1 MFIYPSIFFQYGF
14 NLQQQEIK
22 NDLLNNIYKDMSI
35 IDSEG
40 KIMIVSLL
48 ERLGKSV
55 IYSMENTGRIVLL
68 LGEALYHLRK
78 AHPRQVIYQ
87 MAHLG
92 VDSLPIVLLTILFTG
107 MVMTVQIAH
116 EFIKYGAQASVGGV
130 VAIAMGR
137 ELAPVLTGVVVAGR
151 VGAAITA
158 EIGSMKVTE
167 QIDALRVMAANPV
180 AYLVV
185 PRFIALLFML
195 PILVIFA
202 NMIGAVGGYLIATLY
217 AGIGSFT
224 YLNSIKVFAVAG
236 DITGGLVKA
245 MFFGGI
251 IALIGC
257 YKGLTAGQGAEG
269 VGKATT
275 ASVVTSIIL
284 IFISN
289 YFLSLLL
296 YR

>member
-1 MFIYPSIFFQYGF
+1 M
-14 NLQQQEIK
+14 
-22 NDLLNNIYKDMSI
+22 LLSML
-35 IDSEG
+35 EG
-40 KIMIVSLL
+40 IGQRVIH
-48 ERLGKSV
+48 SV
-55 IYSMENTGRIVLL
+55 ENSGRIIILL
-68 LGEALYHLRK
+68 AETLFHLRQRPK
-78 AHPRQVIYQ
+78 MRHVFHQ

-107 MVMTVQIAH
+107 MVITLQTAN
-116 EFIKYGAQASVGGV
+116 EFIKYGAQSSVGGV

-167 QIDALRVMAANPV
+167 QIDALRVMAINPIQ
-180 AYLVV
+180 YLVV
-185 PRFIALLFML
+185 PRLLACVFMV
-195 PILVIFA
+195 PVLVVFA
-202 NMIGAVGGYLIATLY
+202 DIIGTIGGYLVATLY

-224 YLNSIKVFAVAG
+224 YIHSIKLFAVIN

-251 IALIGC
+251 ISIIGC
-257 YKGLTAGQGAEG
+257 YKGLTTGDGAEG

-275 ASVVTSIIL
+275 ASVVSSIIL

>member
-1 MFIYPSIFFQYGF
+1 MLLPMLESIGRQ
-14 NLQQQEIK
+14 
-22 NDLLNNIYKDMSI
+22 
-35 IDSEG
+35 
-40 KIMIVSLL
+40 
-48 ERLGKSV
+48 V
-55 IYSMENTGRIVLL
+55 IQGMENSGRVIMLVCST
-68 LGEALYHLRK
+68 LYHLRES
-78 AHPRQVIYQ
+78 PRMRHVLHQ
-87 MAHLG
+87 MSHLG

-107 MVMTVQIAH
+107 MVITLQTAN
-116 EFIKYGAQASVGGV
+116 EFIKYGAQSSVGGV
-130 VAIAMGR
+130 VAIAMAR

-167 QIDALRVMAANPV
+167 QIDALRVMAINPIK
-180 AYLVV
+180 YLVV
-185 PRFIALLFML
+185 PRLLACVIMV
-195 PILVIFA
+195 PILVVFA
-202 NMIGAVGGYLIATLY
+202 DVIGCIGGYLVATLY

-224 YLNSIKVFAVAG
+224 YIHSITLFTEIN
-236 DITGGLVKA
+236 DIMGGLVKA

-251 IALIGC
+251 IAIIGC
-257 YKGLTAGQGAEG
+257 HKGLTTGEGAEG

-275 ASVVTSIIL
+275 ASVVSSIIL